1 MAVQGSGRSKLG
13 LGILF
18 QRLASWSG
26 ESWNLGHS
34 LAVGLAFKDGSVPSH
49 IFSANV
55 PDEVSLLASG
65 VTPAREAEAGGMP
78 EVPKA

>member
-1 MAVQGSGRSKLG
+1 VAVQGSGRSKLG

-55 PDEVSLLASG
+55 PDDRSPLAFG
-65 VTPAREAEAGGMP
+65 IRACPAGEMP
-78 EVPKA
+78 KVPQAW